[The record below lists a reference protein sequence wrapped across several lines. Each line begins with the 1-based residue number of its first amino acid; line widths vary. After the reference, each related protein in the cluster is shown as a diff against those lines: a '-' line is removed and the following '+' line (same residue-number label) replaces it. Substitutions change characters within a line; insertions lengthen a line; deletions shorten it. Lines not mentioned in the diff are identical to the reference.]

1 MNTRY
6 ISKINFIVIICIF
19 FGCTNVV
26 KLDHPDNI
34 PSEHRSPW
42 SFHDNFSSG
51 SLSYY
56 DQSHIAGESDFN
68 PVKFKVDENGDTF
81 VALTSRTG
89 LNSHFNRGQKY
100 KKDRVELGT
109 PYYHGDIRNREI
121 WWGFRVKLPK
131 NVQYNKEQDK
141 AGEKHI
147 MISQIKFIY
156 KGKGITNHP
165 HFKFNFYPNDDGTY
179 IQVRNKSGKNNFY
192 LKPFKSISSVEWT
205 SYKIGIY
212 VSENNR
218 NGWVKFYRNGNLLF
232 QFQGDTY
239 SHDGGKYKHS
249 TLRIGV
255 YRTSGIKGIDEIESD
270 SDTLHFDDFIVASA
284 EEMIDSIHS
293 KFYKIDKSIKTQITY
308 DKFGAEYQKQL
319 NKLADENK
327 NLSKKLF
334 KGSGSQKQSSA
345 AKQEY
350 MNAIKVGTL
359 EVYQKFLK
367 QFGNDPSAKFHVRL
381 IKKRIQKLNN

>member
-26 KLDHPDNI
+26 KLDHPDYI
-34 PSEHRSPW
+34 PTEQRSPW

-56 DQSHIAGESDFN
+56 DQSHIAGESGFN
-68 PVKFKVDENGDTF
+68 PVEFKVDENGDHF
-81 VALTSRTG
+81 VALTSRKG
-89 LNSHFNRGQKY
+89 LNSHLNRGQKY
-100 KKDRVELGT
+100 IKDRVELGT
-109 PYYHGDIRNREI
+109 PYYYGDIRNREI

-131 NVQYNKEQDK
+131 NVFYNKEQDK

-156 KGKGITNHP
+156 KGKGITYHP

-212 VSENNR
+212 VSENNK

-232 QFQGDTY
+232 KFQGDTY
-239 SHDGGKYKHS
+239 SHDGGRYKHS
-249 TLRIGV
+249 NVRIGV
-255 YRTSGIKGIDEIESD
+255 YRTSGIKGIDEIEAD
-270 SDTLHFDDFIVASA
+270 SDTLHFDDFIVAST
-284 EEMIDSIHS
+284 EEIIDSIHS
-293 KFYKIDKSIKTQITY
+293 IFYKIDQSIKTQITY
-308 DKFGAEYQKQL
+308 GKFGDEYQEQI

-327 NLSKKLF
+327 DQFNKLF

-381 IKKRIQKLNN
+381 IKKRIQKLSN